1 MRKWVIGLAAL
12 SFGTLSACES
22 DVPSPAD
29 RLNGETADAIALEP
43 GLVTLRSDGLT
54 AGPESFFFAA
64 GQVEVTTALSRSLG
78 AAGDTSEMAECG
90 AGPMESTSFPGG
102 LTVNFQVGYL
112 VGWFVDGGAENIS
125 VDGDVALGMP
135 RNDAEAVSGYSVI
148 QDSTLGE
155 EFNISGELAG
165 FIEGDAV
172 STLYAG
178 TQCFFR

>member
-90 AGPMESTSFPGG
+90 AGPMES
-102 LTVNFQVGYL
+102 QDGYL

-155 EFNISGELAG
+155 EFIISGELAG